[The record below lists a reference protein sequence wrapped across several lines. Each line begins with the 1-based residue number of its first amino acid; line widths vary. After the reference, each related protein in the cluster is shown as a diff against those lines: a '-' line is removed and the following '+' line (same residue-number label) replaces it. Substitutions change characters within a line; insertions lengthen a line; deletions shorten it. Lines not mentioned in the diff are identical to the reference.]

1 MTHPYFQTHA
11 PLATK
16 YERHIAREI
25 RTHRMREVTAP
36 EPPERGPGKPTNDNT
51 AILALFRP
59 GVRMSV
65 ADVAKRTAI
74 PPRAVIRA
82 LNGLNRD
89 GAIYVCGKA
98 RYGANVY
105 AAPDHRSDDAKL
117 LDTLRDGKERL
128 ASEIATITGR
138 ETHAVARALERLTSS
153 GQVVARRMPRTFARL
168 QGYRLA
174 RLAAQCQR

>member
-16 YERHIAREI
+16 YERQIALVI
-25 RTHRMREVTAP
+25 RTHRMREIAPP
-36 EPPERGPGKPTNDNT
+36 EPPERGPGRPTNDNT

-59 GVRMSV
+59 GVSMSV

-98 RYGANVY
+98 RYGANV
-105 AAPDHRSDDAKL
+105 DC
-117 LDTLRDGKERL
+117 
-128 ASEIATITGR
+128 
-138 ETHAVARALERLTSS
+138 AVAV
-153 GQVVARRMPRTFARL
+153 Q
-168 QGYRLA
+168 
-174 RLAAQCQR
+174 AAQGIAGCTARD